1 MEVPPVQNALPQY
14 DVGVIVGRFQ
24 VHELHDAHLDLIQHV
39 CEQHDKVLILLG
51 VSPLPSSV
59 SNPLDFESRKQ
70 MILEKFPDVS
80 VLYVKDQGS
89 DEVWSRKVD
98 EIINDFGMPGQTNVL
113 YGSRD
118 SFIAHYTGR
127 FPTRELLPERILS
140 GTEVRRQI
148 ARSRT
153 RATADFRA
161 GVIWATQARFP
172 TSYTTVD
179 VAILNEEGTK
189 VLLCRK
195 EHEKLYRFVGGFADP
210 ASETFERDARREV
223 AEETTLEV
231 GELEYIGSLRIDD
244 WRYRAEP
251 DCIKTMLFSAR
262 YLFGRPEPRDD
273 IVEVRWFDLC
283 DAEGVQKIKA
293 SEVAPNHRP
302 LLAMLLA
309 HYRIGD

>member
-1 MEVPPVQNALPQY
+1 MQNALPQY
-14 DVGVIVGRFQ
+14 DIGVIVGRFQ
-24 VHELHDAHLDLIQHV
+24 VHQLHEAHLDLIQHV
-39 CEQHDKVLILLG
+39 CEQHEKVLILLG

-59 SNPLDFESRKQ
+59 SNPLDFEARKQ
-70 MILEKFPDVS
+70 MLLDRFPNVS

-89 DEVWSRKVD
+89 DDVWSRKVD
-98 EIINDFGMPGQTNVL
+98 EIINDFGVPGQSAVL

-127 FPTRELLPERILS
+127 FATRELLPERILS

-172 TSYTTVD
+172 TAYTTVD
-179 VAILNEEGTK
+179 VAILNEDGTK
-189 VLLCRK
+189 LLLCRK
-195 EHEKLYRFVGGFADP
+195 DNEKLYRFVGGFSDPDSISFEAD
-210 ASETFERDARREV
+210 AKREV

-231 GELEYIGSLRIDD
+231 GDLEYIGSTRVED
-244 WRYRAEP
+244 WRYRSEP
-251 DCIKTMLFSAR
+251 DCIKTMMFSAR

-283 DAEGVQKIKA
+283 DAEGVQKINPA
-293 SEVAPNHRP
+293 EIAPNHRP
-302 LLAMLLA
+302 LLTMLLN